1 MSTRDDKAPAR
12 QQAKEKERESGA
24 VDVDVE
30 VGASEM
36 MPPEAGEI
44 VSRSQETA
52 IAGMRA
58 MDAGAPSMMV
68 QQTVQ
73 AQESDIADETD
84 KLGPSFGAFVKA
96 VGLAVAESQTKL
108 DQTLVATAEALS
120 KTQIDVIAVFEQEI
134 DDNGEMTAGR
144 PVLQKLPLVNY
155 IMPTAYQWT
164 RVYLQA
170 DAKVQE
176 FNAANG
182 FNIQGKSTSF
192 SADAR
197 ASYGILQGGFSAGGG
212 TRFAT
217 SSYGYAGETSVSRD
231 EAAGSLH
238 MEATLEPR
246 SDIRL
251 PQPFIVQK
259 GPRLKVTVE
268 SRRDL
273 LGTAPA
279 GGGAAPVIGREL
291 VLKATLTSKTNT
303 PLTGKQLGFKLT
315 EPLLNYTQAPAT
327 SGADGA
333 ITWTVRREGA
343 AFNATEPPVA
353 VTATVWFGLVNEQ
366 VTFTL

>member
-1 MSTRDDKAPAR
+1 MSARDDKAPAR
-12 QQAKEKERESGA
+12 QQDKAKERESGA
-24 VDVDVE
+24 VDVE

-44 VSRSQETA
+44 ISRSQETA
-52 IAGMRA
+52 IEGLRA
-58 MDAGAPSMMV
+58 MDAGAQPMMV
-68 QQTVQ
+68 QRAVQ
-73 AQESDIADETD
+73 AQESDIANETD

-96 VGLAVAESQTKL
+96 VGLAVAESQQKL
-108 DQTLVATAEALS
+108 DQTLVATAKALS
-120 KTQIDVIAVFEQEI
+120 ETQIDVIAVFEQEI

-155 IMPTAYQWT
+155 IMPTAYAWT

-192 SADAR
+192 SANAQ
-197 ASYGILQGGFSAGGG
+197 ASYGILSGGFNVNGG
-212 TRFAT
+212 TRIAT
-217 SSYGYAGETSVSRD
+217 NSYGYGGETSVSRD

-268 SRRDL
+268 SRKDI
-273 LGTAPA
+273 LGPAPA
-279 GGGAAPVIGREL
+279 GGGPAPVIGREL

-327 SGADGA
+327 SGADGG
-333 ITWTVRREGA
+333 ISWTIRREGA

-353 VTATVWFGLVNEQ
+353 VTATIWFGLVTEQ